1 MKDETVCQCRCLS
14 KNQFPHHQ
22 CVTMSEMDE
31 AEVAEVAENV
41 EIADEALN
49 DIIMVVAAATQAAD
63 AQVAD
68 ENLSENGSE
77 SSVNSLEE
85 DKQTI
90 LRNYLSFT
98 DSDLVLVSRETLIR
112 FLQETRASTERREM
126 ILARRVV
133 LLRIAEHERR
143 LREYAEE
150 RALLNVVSLELAQ
163 RELNLQDRPPPQ

>member
-1 MKDETVCQCRCLS
+1 
-14 KNQFPHHQ
+14 
-22 CVTMSEMDE
+22 MSEMDE

-49 DIIMVVAAATQAAD
+49 DIIMVVEAATQAAD

>member
-1 MKDETVCQCRCLS
+1 
-14 KNQFPHHQ
+14 
-22 CVTMSEMDE
+22 MSEMDE

>member
-1 MKDETVCQCRCLS
+1 
-14 KNQFPHHQ
+14 
-22 CVTMSEMDE
+22 MSEMDE

-68 ENLSENGSE
+68 KNLSENGSE